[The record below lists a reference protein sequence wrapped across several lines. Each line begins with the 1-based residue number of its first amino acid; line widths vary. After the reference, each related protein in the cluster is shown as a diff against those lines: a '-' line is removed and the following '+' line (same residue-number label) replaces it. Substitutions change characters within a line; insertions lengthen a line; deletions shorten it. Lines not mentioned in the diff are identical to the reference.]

1 MKRVNERQKV
11 MEKGEK
17 INKYRMGNRE
27 IQRVGEMKKGKG
39 IRDQETGEMRKL
51 KGK

>member
-1 MKRVNERQKV
+1 

-17 INKYRMGNRE
+17 INKYRMGNRA
-27 IQRVGEMKKGKG
+27 MKKGKG
-39 IRDQETGEMRKL
+39 KRDQETGEMRKL